1 MTCKP
6 CNFEGLM
13 PNVFDCKSEISI
25 SQTIEILHTSAE
37 NLFDKLFADKR
48 CPDLTIIDPPYELNT
63 FGGGKTSLKSLKK
76 IEFGL
81 DDIKNGFDYENI
93 FGKIQSLC
101 KQHKKLLQIYCFCS
115 NKQIS
120 KLMAWGEK
128 NGYITTCLV
137 WHKYNSVPTV
147 NGNWRPDLEY
157 IIHIREAGAHFVG
170 GIKLKSKFIS
180 LPYEKSKHGHPT
192 EKPEKL
198 IKNLVLVSSSEED
211 LVLDC
216 FSGSGTT
223 AEVCKQLNRSFIGS
237 EINEKYHRSS
247 ISRINQQKCKQY
259 KLAFTN

>member
-1 MTCKP
+1 MTCNP
-6 CNFEGLM
+6 CNFNGLM
-13 PNVFDCKSEISI
+13 PNVFDCENEISI
-25 SQTIEILHTSAE
+25 SQTIEIAVQILHTSAE

-48 CPDLTIIDPPYELNT
+48 CPNLTIIDPPYELNT
-63 FGGGKTSLKSLKK
+63 DNTAGKTSLKSLKK
-76 IEFGL
+76 IQTGL
-81 DDIKNGFDYENI
+81 DAIKDGFDYENI

-170 GIKLKSKFIS
+170 GIELKSKFIS

-192 EKPEKL
+192 EKPAFLISKL
-198 IKNLVLVSSSEED
+198 MQISSSEGD

-237 EINEKYHRSS
+237 EINENYHRSS
-247 ISRINQQKCKQY
+247 IDRINQQIC
-259 KLAFTN
+259 F